1 MTKAPQPRIAQSVP
15 FQEACSLIEAILA
28 GDTRRAI
35 VAELP
40 KTADLRAALARLRES
55 MRSHVWKTTAGRISL
70 ARAIAEYDALTRNE
84 GFHALHDWDG
94 TADKVNEEIIPVDV
108 LDYIAGQRGGDAPDP
123 VVPAIL
129 LDYYVMHLLGL
140 LALRAWDEGDAESS
154 FERLDALLAELQG
167 PNGSGQRFVR
177 DAETLLLV
185 ATSHYELQEV
195 GYDRLLA
202 RVRSLSWPRQV
213 KVAAGHAAS
222 MGCHLRFGFEA
233 TYARDTVSMRNDNVA
248 DYPWLCFAV
257 ATVMREYA
265 RLHDEKEAPAA
276 ARDAIVEAL
285 LNGLSPDARA
295 FVGDHPPSSL
305 SACDAERAA
314 FRELFLRHRDDLI
327 PEFERHRPS
336 GRAYSPLS
344 FFFNFSHNVLKGA
357 VVDAL
362 LWGEPWGL
370 TLNDLLTG
378 ITSADA
384 DSETKEAL
392 ATTLMGYARANPNRI
407 RGRLMPVIVYDPGI
421 GRQAF
426 AVTMRKIKE

>member
-1 MTKAPQPRIAQSVP
+1 MTRTPKSGTSHAVG
-15 FQEACSLIEAILA
+15 FVEACSLLEAVVG

-40 KTADLRAALARLRES
+40 KGPDLRAALLRLRES
-55 MRSHVWKTTAGRISL
+55 MRSHVWRVAAGKVSF
-70 ARAIAEYDALTRNE
+70 ARFVADFDAATRHE

-94 TADKVNEEIIPVDV
+94 VADRVNAEIIPVDV
-108 LDYIAGQRGGDAPDP
+108 LDYIVAQRGGDAANP

-129 LDYYVMHLLGL
+129 LDYYLMHLLGL
-140 LALRAWDEGDAESS
+140 LSLRAWDEGDASANL
-154 FERLDALLAELQG
+154 ERLDALRAELQG
-167 PNGSGQRFVR
+167 PGGSGQRFVA
-177 DAETLLLV
+177 DAETLMLV

-202 RVRSLSWPRQV
+202 RVRTLAWPHQV
-213 KVAAGHAAS
+213 RVARGHAAS
-222 MGCHLRFGFEA
+222 IGCHLRFGFEA
-233 TYARDTVSMRNDNVA
+233 TYARDTVNMRNDNAA

-257 ATVMREYA
+257 ATLMQEYA
-265 RLHDEKEAPAA
+265 RLRDERAGPA

-295 FVGDHPPSSL
+295 FVGGHPPASL
-305 SACDAERAA
+305 SACEAERAG
-314 FRELFLRHRDDLI
+314 FRELFLRHREELI
-327 PEFERHRPS
+327 PEFERHRPA
-336 GRAYSPLS
+336 GQMYSPLS

-362 LWGEPWGL
+362 LWEEPWAL
-370 TLNDLLTG
+370 TLNDLLTAVTAG
-378 ITSADA
+378 AP

-392 ATTLMGYARANPNRI
+392 ATTLMGYARANPHRI
-407 RGRLMPVIVYDPGI
+407 RGRLTPVIVYDPQV

-426 AVTMRKIKE
+426 SVAMRKIRE